1 MCGYMHMVK
10 YEEIQRNKIQIRVV
24 LPTPGQMGHGARAHL
39 GC

>member
-10 YEEIQRNKIQIRVV
+10 YEEIQRNKKQVRVV
-24 LPTPGQMGHGARAHL
+24 LPPGLMGHGAQAHL